1 MIKRLLLASVVL
13 SLTACTASY
22 SDTSMSESVTP
33 SNSTLI
39 SEAKAKANKPS
50 VSEGIRI
57 CGLGTYTEDGMV
69 KPMILKK
76 ARADGEYSRA
86 EITALMNY
94 KACFD
99 GYVKEF
105 DLI

>member
-13 SLTACTASY
+13 SLTACTASD
-22 SDTSMSESVTP
+22 SLTHASEVNAPVNDMHASQTM
-33 SNSTLI
+33 T
-39 SEAKAKANKPS
+39 KPS
-50 VSEGIRI
+50 ITEGIRI

-69 KPMILKK
+69 KPLILQK

-86 EITALMNY
+86 EITSLLNY

-99 GYVKEF
+99 GYVEKF